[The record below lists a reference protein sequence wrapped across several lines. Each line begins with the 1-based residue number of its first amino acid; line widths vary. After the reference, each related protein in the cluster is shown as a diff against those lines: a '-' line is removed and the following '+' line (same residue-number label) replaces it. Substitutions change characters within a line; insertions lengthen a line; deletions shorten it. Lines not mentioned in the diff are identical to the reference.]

1 MRKLVI
7 LALCVSLMAPV
18 GFSGCAGSNSGG
30 LQTAQDQICNAP
42 ADVMQVADLVIGLL
56 GPVVGS
62 LVPGTAPFV
71 ALVTAENIK
80 TTGCAAIS
88 GLNTMIAYIEGFNKS
103 KQMEAAKTKAPVK
116 LIAVG
121 ALYAWKAGK

>member
-62 LVPGTAPFV
+62 LIPGTAPFI
-71 ALVTAENIK
+71 ALVTAEKIQA
-80 TTGCAAIS
+80 TGCAAIT
-88 GLNTMIAYIEGFNKS
+88 GLNTMIAYIEGFNEAK
-103 KQMEAAKTKAPVK
+103 KIEAAKTKAPVK
-116 LIAVG
+116 LINVAP
-121 ALYAWKAGK
+121 LYAWRAGK